1 MSAYII
7 SRNGEQF
14 GPYSE
19 GDLHA
24 HIDSG
29 HVLPDDLTWKE
40 GMAQWLPV
48 SQIILSGAQSS
59 TVSVPPP
66 IFVQASYSDAIP
78 DGIKGWSWGAFLLS
92 WIWAIGNRT
101 WVGLFAIVPVVGF
114 IMAIVLG
121 IKGREWAWKNKQ
133 WESIEHFNR
142 VQRKWSFWGAMILVG
157 LFVISFVVSFL
168 AAIAIPAYH
177 DYVQRAEQAR
187 FNSGSSANNAMLVDV
202 SGVWRGDSDQ
212 AMVSIDLRRSKG
224 VVNINDIII
233 PVTVDNVDQGNHII
247 QLGVTTNDGKKG
259 ALVIR
264 QVFGSDGSFTLQMT
278 LPNGTQD
285 GLSFVRNL

>member
-48 SQIILSGAQSS
+48 SQIFLSDAQRSS
-59 TVSVPPP
+59 VAGPPP
-66 IFVQASYSDAIP
+66 NFVQASFSDPIP
-78 DGIKGWSWGAFLLS
+78 DGIKGWSWGAFLLTP
-92 WIWAIGNRT
+92 IWAIGNRT
-101 WVGLFAIVPVVGF
+101 WIGLLGLVPYVGF
-114 IMAIVLG
+114 IMAFVLG
-121 IKGREWAWKNKQ
+121 FKGREWAWKNKE
-133 WESIEHFNR
+133 WESVEHFHR
-142 VQRKWSFWGAMILVG
+142 VQKKWSFWGVMIFLGVFIIG
-157 LFVISFVVSFL
+157 IS
-168 AAIAIPAYH
+168 AAIAISAYH
-177 DYVQRAEQAR
+177 DYVQRAEQAG
-187 FNSGSSANNAMLVDV
+187 FHSGSSANNAMLVDI

-212 AMVSIDLRRSKG
+212 AMVSIDLRGNEKAI
-224 VVNINDIII
+224 NINGVNI

-247 QLGVTTNDGKKG
+247 QLGVIANNGKKESW
-259 ALVIR
+259 AIR
-264 QVFGSDGSFTLQMT
+264 QIISEKGDFTLQMT
-278 LPNGTQD
+278 LHDGSQD
-285 GLSFVRNL
+285 TLSFVRNL